1 VLLDNRLV
9 EVGSD
14 SAAPPAGPR
23 REGSSTP
30 SESLAAVVRGDLL
43 AGVTTGILAVPQGIA
58 FALIAHVPPEHGL
71 YAMIVPTIV
80 AALIRSS
87 PFLVTG
93 ATNTSALVIGALVS
107 VFAVGPA
114 EAVPMML
121 LITLLM
127 GLIQVSAGV
136 LRLGVFGR
144 YVSQAV
150 LVGFT
155 LGAATLIF
163 TDQVRNVLGVPVESS
178 PRLIQTVENLVPH
191 LGSVD
196 PRALAIALTTWLIVY
211 ACSRIS
217 RLVPG
222 PMIAIV
228 ATAAG
233 AWALGWETTTEP
245 VRVVGEVPSG
255 LPGFTLPPL
264 SFERVNE
271 VLPASFAIAILG
283 MVEAISIGKALSA
296 KAQVKFYANQ
306 ELFAKGMGNVVGAF
320 VGCMPT
326 SASWTR
332 SAINLQ
338 MGSKTRWVGV
348 IAGFTVLAIMVLFG
362 PGARYVPRACLGAI
376 IMWIAVL
383 MVDLESA
390 RYVWRWSRADAI
402 VLVITYVSTLVFE
415 IQYAIYLG
423 VVMSLTMLVRRIGQL
438 QMAEM
443 VEAGPRFYRE
453 IEIDAR
459 TGSSALV
466 LLALEGDLFF
476 GVVEELEENLSRIA
490 DNGARAIILRMKRA
504 HAIDATAA
512 ESLATFASQFQTKGG
527 ELMLCGLKPELH
539 AQIMRSHLGEV
550 LGPDNVLLT
559 DTRQLGSVRR
569 AIAHARRRIMKGGD
583 LGGQPLVRTAGVD
596 LGGASYSI

>member
-1 VLLDNRLV
+1 
-9 EVGSD
+9 
-14 SAAPPAGPR
+14 
-23 REGSSTP
+23 
-30 SESLAAVVRGDLL
+30 
-43 AGVTTGILAVPQGIA
+43 
-58 FALIAHVPPEHGL
+58 
-71 YAMIVPTIV
+71 
-80 AALIRSS
+80 
-87 PFLVTG
+87 
-93 ATNTSALVIGALVS
+93 
-107 VFAVGPA
+107 
-114 EAVPMML
+114 MML

-136 LRLGVFGR
+136 LKLGAFGR

-163 TDQVRNVLGVPVESS
+163 VDQIRNVLGVPVESS
-178 PRLIQTVENLVPH
+178 PRLIRTLENLAPQ

-196 PRALAIALTTWLIVY
+196 PRALGVAATTWVIVFGC
-211 ACSRIS
+211 ARIS
-217 RLVPG
+217 RLIPG
-222 PMIAIV
+222 AMIAIV

-233 AWALGWETTTEP
+233 AWALGWETGTASI
-245 VRVVGEVPSG
+245 RVVGEVPRG
-255 LPGFTLPPL
+255 LPGITVPL
-264 SFERVNE
+264 LSLERVHQ

-306 ELFAKGMGNVVGAF
+306 ELFAKGVGNVAGAF
-320 VGCMPT
+320 FGCMPT

-348 IAGFTVLAIMVLFG
+348 IAGVTVLAIMLLLG

-376 IMWIAVL
+376 VMWIAVL

-390 RYVWRWSRADAI
+390 RYVWRWSRADAV

-423 VVMSLTMLVRRIGQL
+423 VVMSLAMLVRRIGHL
-438 QMAEM
+438 QMVEM

-453 IEIDAR
+453 IEIDAQ
-459 TGSSALV
+459 TGASALV

-476 GVVEELEENLSRIA
+476 GVVEELEEHLSRIA
-490 DNGARAIILRMKRA
+490 ANGARAIIIRMKRA

-512 ESLATFASQFQTKGG
+512 ESLATFAIQFQAKGG
-527 ELMLCGLKPELH
+527 RLMLCGLKPELH
-539 AQIMRSHLGEV
+539 AQVMRSHLGEV

-559 DTRQLGSVRR
+559 DDRQLGSLRR
-569 AIAHARRRIMKGGD
+569 AIARARRKITGRGN
-583 LGGQPLVRTAGVD
+583 LGSQPLVRKAGAE
-596 LGGASYSI
+596 LAGGASYNI